1 MTAVSVGLFFA
12 VCLFG
17 GLGATAR
24 FVVNTVIGLGWHG
37 KFPLSTMIINVLATF
52 AAGCAFGGFS
62 AGSLAQSWYLL
73 LVTGFLGGF
82 STFSTAI
89 SEMVSLACNGRHM
102 MAFVYLFA
110 TMILP
115 TVCVLAGYALVA

>member
-1 MTAVSVGLFFA
+1 MTAVSVGLFLA

-24 FVVNTVIGLGWHG
+24 FVMNTVVGSRWHG

-62 AGSLAQSWYLL
+62 AGALPQSWYLL

-89 SEMVSLACNGRHM
+89 SEMVSLARNGRHM
-102 MAFVYLFA
+102 MAFAYLFS